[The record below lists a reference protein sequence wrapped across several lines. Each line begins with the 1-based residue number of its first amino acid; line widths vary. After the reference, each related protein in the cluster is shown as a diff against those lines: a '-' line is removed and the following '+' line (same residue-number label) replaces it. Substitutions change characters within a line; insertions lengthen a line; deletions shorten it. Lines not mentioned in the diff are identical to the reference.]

1 MSVDSNE
8 NEVEEDDW
16 ISNGEYVILEFTPEK
31 DFDSEQNECFEQ
43 LKFFKMIKK
52 INNQ

>member
-16 ISNGEYVILEFTPEK
+16 ISNGEYVILEFTPE
-31 DFDSEQNECFEQ
+31 EQPETSQNKYIDQ
-43 LKFFKMIKK
+43 IDFFKKIKK
-52 INNQ
+52 LNS